1 MYNKID
7 NGQISVATS
16 ALIKDE
22 IISGYN
28 TTKITK
34 VPFFTFILDN
44 GIRVFIEKD
53 YGMWQVSVNRNWE
66 SRKNTG
72 ETLLDRRAFNLDEN
86 HKTMRWSNKV
96 IDRAAELIEK
106 AIA

>member
-1 MYNKID
+1 MYNFNE

-16 ALIKDE
+16 ALIKQE

-34 VPFFTFILDN
+34 IPAFSFILDK
-44 GIRVFIEKD
+44 GIRVFVEKD
-53 YGMWQVSVNRNWE
+53 YGMWQVSVYRNWNSPKDSGDE
-66 SRKNTG
+66 
-72 ETLLDRRAFNLDEN
+72 LLDRRAFNLDEN
-86 HKTMRWSNKV
+86 YKTIKWSDKV
-96 IDRAAELIEK
+96 INKAVELIEK

>member
-1 MYNKID
+1 MYTKKE

-16 ALIKDE
+16 ALIKQE

-34 VPFFTFILDN
+34 IPAFSFILDN
-44 GIRVFIEKD
+44 GIRVFVEKD
-53 YGMWQVSVNRNWE
+53 YGMWQVSVYRNWN
-66 SRKNTG
+66 SPKDSG
-72 ETLLDRRAFNLDEN
+72 DQLLDSRAFNLTPDY
-86 HKTMRWSNKV
+86 KTIKWSDKV
-96 IDRAAELIEK
+96 IDNAVELIEK